1 MAEPRRRRRRG
12 RGGSSAEAVA
22 AARFRQS
29 DMRQWARERLR
40 RDWWL
45 ANAPDSYVESL
56 IDDPAEGSREPYSYG
71 SGAPFNI

>member
-1 MAEPRRRRRRG
+1 
-12 RGGSSAEAVA
+12 
-22 AARFRQS
+22 
-29 DMRQWARERLR
+29 MRQWARERLR